1 MLIAFNG
8 IDGSGKSSQT
18 ERLLAELKAAG
29 YPAVYVWSGSRTP
42 LTRLFVRL
50 VRRVLK
56 APTRKASEAVAPDA
70 GTNGRA
76 QGEAYLSSTER
87 ILKRRWV
94 RTIWLHASLVE
105 HMVKIWFTI
114 LPHLLRKRVVV
125 SDRYLYDTVVSMA
138 AMANVPPDELPAL
151 LRLPFFYRVPKP
163 DLWFFL
169 DVPPEVS
176 FSRKP
181 DIPDMLSVERR
192 IPLYQV
198 AARELGM
205 QVIDATAS
213 PDEVA
218 AAIMGRVRAA
228 LPKKVESHPTP

>member
-18 ERLLAELKAAG
+18 ERLLAELKTAG
-29 YPAVYVWSGSRTP
+29 YPAVYVWCGSRTP

-56 APTRKASEAVAPDA
+56 APTREASESAEPGA
-70 GTNGRA
+70 NGRA

-94 RTIWLHASLVE
+94 RTTWLHISLVE

-138 AMANVPPDELPAL
+138 AMANMPPDELPAL
-151 LRLPFFYRVPKP
+151 LRLPLFYRVPRP

-181 DIPDMLSVERR
+181 NIPDMLSVERR

-218 AAIMGRVRAA
+218 ATIMGRVRAA
-228 LPKKVESHPTP
+228 LPKKVESHATP